1 MQKLEKRIA
10 ALEAAAIVDPDQCGG
25 FDFAPVMTIDQWN
38 AIAPAQQAALIQKTL
53 ELATNQRGDAWQ
65 H

>member
-1 MQKLEKRIA
+1 MQTLKKRIA
-10 ALEAAAIVDPDQCGG
+10 ALEAAAAKTDQCSG

-38 AIAPAQQAALIQKTL
+38 EIAPAQQAALITKTL
-53 ELATNQRGDAWQ
+53 ELANQKGGASWQ